1 MFPFTYI
8 DLFNEL
14 IRLNDGRP
22 FDVEVKSFN
31 VFASK
36 LRAQNINCRLSYLD
50 IEEYAESIPQI
61 AQIEVDR
68 IRFTP
73 NKQWIE
79 YITQLS
85 IHFTSSKYTNL
96 FKELWEI

>member
-1 MFPFTYI
+1 MLPFTYI
-8 DLFNEL
+8 ELFNEL
-14 IRLNDGRP
+14 IRLNGGRP

-31 VFASK
+31 LFASK
-36 LRAQNINCRLSYLD
+36 LRAKNINCRLSYLD

-68 IRFTP
+68 IKFTP
-73 NKQWIE
+73 NEQWIS

-85 IHFTSSKYTNL
+85 IHFPSSNYTNL